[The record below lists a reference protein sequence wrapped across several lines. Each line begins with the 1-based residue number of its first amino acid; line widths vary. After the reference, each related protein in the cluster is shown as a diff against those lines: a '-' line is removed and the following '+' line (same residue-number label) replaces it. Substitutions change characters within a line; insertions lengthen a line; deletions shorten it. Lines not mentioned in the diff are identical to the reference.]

1 MIEMKLSEYIK
12 VREEQLDKQMDTQM
26 NQEKVSLVGIAVINS
41 AQTELYRIKVL
52 IEDGEIEGI

>member
-1 MIEMKLSEYIK
+1 MKLSEYIK

-26 NQEKVSLVGIAVINS
+26 NQEKVSPVGIAVINS